1 MWQDLIVNIIL
12 LVIAGT
18 LLIWHWRGSSS
29 K

>member
-1 MWQDLIVNIIL
+1 MWRDLIVNIIL
-12 LVIAGT
+12 LGIAGA